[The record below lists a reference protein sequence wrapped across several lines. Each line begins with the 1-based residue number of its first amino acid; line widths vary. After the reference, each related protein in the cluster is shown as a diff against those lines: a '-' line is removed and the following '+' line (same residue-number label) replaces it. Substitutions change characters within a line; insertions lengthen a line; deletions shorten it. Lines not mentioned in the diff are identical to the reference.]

1 MKACKTLTFLTLY
14 NIKILKNERV
24 EETKRMKK
32 KPILALVAAGV
43 IILVLFGFLLRWKA
57 AGPEKVERLRVGLL
71 PDSISALL
79 YIAREQGLFKRH
91 GLDVVFEN
99 YQAGAYAVND
109 LLADKIDVATAI
121 EFVLVLQG
129 FKREDL
135 RSIGT
140 ISSSDTIEVIARKD
154 RKIGKPEDLKGK
166 IVGSSKGT
174 ATDFFLSTFLSF
186 NNIHPGEIRTVDV
199 KPADVLTALSEGKI
213 DAAVSFSPFSGLI
226 KRSLAGRSLS
236 WPAQGGRD
244 FYYLLITREELV
256 SSRPGVIDNLLRGLL
271 EAEEFLMKHEREAQ
285 DMMKRILNIDQEALM
300 STWSKTRFRVHLDQN
315 LVTLMEDEA
324 RWAIRNKLVDAEK
337 IPDYSTFLYLEGLKK
352 IKPEAVGVSY

>member
-1 MKACKTLTFLTLY
+1 
-14 NIKILKNERV
+14 
-24 EETKRMKK
+24 MKK
-32 KPILALVAAGV
+32 KPILVLVTAGV
-43 IILVLFGFLLRWKA
+43 VILAVISFLLIRKV
-57 AGPEKVERLRVGLL
+57 AGPERMEGLRVGLL

-91 GLDVVFEN
+91 GLDVAFEN

-140 ISSSDTIEVIARKD
+140 ISSSDTIEVIARKG
-154 RKIGKPEDLKGK
+154 RGIGKPEDLKGK
-166 IVGSSKGT
+166 IVGSSKNT
-174 ATDFFLSTFLSF
+174 ATDFFLSTFLLS
-186 NNIHPGEIRTVDV
+186 NNIHPGEVRTVDV

-213 DAAVSFSPFSGLI
+213 DAAVSFSPFSGMI
-226 KRSLAGRSLS
+226 KKRLAGRILS

-244 FYYLLITREELV
+244 FYYLLTTREELV
-256 SSRPGVIDNLLRGLL
+256 ESRPGAIDSFLRGLL
-271 EAEEFLMKHEREAQ
+271 EAEAFLKNHEREAQ
-285 DMMKRILNIDQEALM
+285 DILKRTLNIDQEVVT
-300 STWSKTRFRVHLDQN
+300 STWSKTRFRVRLDQE
-315 LVTLMEDEA
+315 LLTLMEDEG
-324 RWAIRNKLVDAEK
+324 RWAIRNKLTNAEK
-337 IPDYSTFLYLEGLKK
+337 IPDYSIFLYLEGLKK